1 MYNPTISRALADART
16 QVLIA
21 ESGAG
26 RTRRS
31 RRAREPRR
39 RPRLASIA
47 AALGVRAGAADA
59 R

>member
-1 MYNPTISRALADART
+1 MYNPAISRALADART

-26 RTRRS
+26 RSRRS
-31 RRAREPRR
+31 RWTRDPRR
-39 RPRLASIA
+39 RRLTSVA
-47 AALGVRAGAADA
+47 AVLGVRPGVADA